1 MGPCEFLLE
10 PTVDFLFPLN
20 KGYVCTVS
28 FDGEI
33 CLYSRSSIVRRN
45 RVLIFSG
52 NWRIVFLG
60 EYLWSIALL
69 EWRKDFVCRCGYK
82 EKSIDE

>member
-1 MGPCEFLLE
+1 MGR
-10 PTVDFLFPLN
+10 
-20 KGYVCTVS
+20 YVC
-28 FDGEI
+28 
-33 CLYSRSSIVRRN
+33 IVEARLFEETGYL
-45 RVLIFSG
+45 LIFSG